1 VYVDFFPPVF
11 LPIAKWQIAP
21 PLKAKLLIN
30 ANSTQPTEP
39 QQPPQPL
46 PAVIGLLPLALF
58 RLPIRLR
65 HPRKYGLVRRG
76 WASRKPSGLFI
87 LLCDQLLMID
97 IFLANSFLGNFAE
110 IDTIPISDP
119 IRTEIMSNQQ
129 HPGPGAVSATRFMDT
144 VNILQLRVARE
155 EARNQNLEATITQ
168 LREQVDRLNQQI
180 MVMNQQIMEQNAK
193 LNEQAAIIKSKD
205 EQNALLQEQM
215 NQQAATIK
223 HQSQLIQNPQTH
235 HASLVRN
242 RNIDNNPM
250 VNTSQ
255 ALVPT
260 ASNHINN
267 SRDLTAGFEQIY
279 RMAQTFARTHVNF
292 VSSQKDGNMPE
303 SIKNALLAAA
313 APAQAFP
320 FMSKPDSRY
329 QLVAKLMITWINK
342 EILTGIS
349 FGEFNAQAETVIKET
364 RNKFWQGE
372 HTVLYRNHYY
382 MLTSPYRHTDRR
394 QSYAHGRNR

>member
-1 VYVDFFPPVF
+1 
-11 LPIAKWQIAP
+11 
-21 PLKAKLLIN
+21 
-30 ANSTQPTEP
+30 
-39 QQPPQPL
+39 
-46 PAVIGLLPLALF
+46 
-58 RLPIRLR
+58 
-65 HPRKYGLVRRG
+65 
-76 WASRKPSGLFI
+76 
-87 LLCDQLLMID
+87 MID
-97 IFLANSFLGNFAE
+97 IFLANSFLGNFGE
-110 IDTIPISDP
+110 IETIPISDP

-129 HPGPGAVSATRFMDT
+129 QPGPGTVSTDRFIDT
-144 VNILQLRVARE
+144 VNIFQLRVARE
-155 EARNQNLEATITQ
+155 EARSQNLEATVSQ

-205 EQNALLQEQM
+205 EQHALLQEQM

-255 ALVPT
+255 ALVPI

-267 SRDLTAGFEQIY
+267 SVNLTAGFEKIY
-279 RMAQTFARTHVNF
+279 CMAQTFARTHVNF
-292 VSSQKDGNMPE
+292 VSSQKDGYIPA

-329 QLVAKLMITWINK
+329 HLVAKVMITWINK
-342 EILTGIS
+342 EILMGIS
-349 FGEFNAQAETVIKET
+349 FAEFNAQVDTAIKET
-364 RNKFWQGE
+364 RKSIWQGE

-394 QSYAHGRNR
+394 QSHEHGRNR